1 MHWDGAKD
9 EDAVLLIMG
18 EQRPGD
24 IDSGGGETELGVM
37 GSVRV
42 PNSLPLPF
50 GDECGSVT
58 AGQDTGSID
67 LLEFNVDVKFSR
79 IIH

>member
-18 EQRPGD
+18 ERRPGD
-24 IDSGGGETELGVM
+24 IDGGGGEIGTRSYGA
-37 GSVRV
+37 SAC
-42 PNSLPLPF
+42 PNSLLLPF

-58 AGQDTGSID
+58 VVQDNGSID